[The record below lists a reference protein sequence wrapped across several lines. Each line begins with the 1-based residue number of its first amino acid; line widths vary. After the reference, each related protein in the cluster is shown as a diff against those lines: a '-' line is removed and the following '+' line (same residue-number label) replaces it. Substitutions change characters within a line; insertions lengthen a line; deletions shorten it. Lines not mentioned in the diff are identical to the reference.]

1 MSSSSIATAPAAVL
15 LEPQSFSEAIVP
27 AVSVASLPKLLP
39 STTSFTSESVLF
51 IETDRGET
59 GIDYDVIV
67 TAELLGSLLAPNVLA
82 QMADAAFQ
90 QIPVDCLLT
99 TRSPLTELSN
109 TLMVHLEPAH
119 EILVAGDLEFST
131 QVGTYA
137 RLMRSNS
144 WGPSAFVISA
154 FYHLVISPQFA
165 ECDLV
170 AADATPCRVSILLNH
185 VNDEGIRTFESAF
198 KQALAQ
204 KLSLANGE
212 SLLPLRA
219 SAEISFGLGMLDDLP
234 LDNENREAPQG
245 PSISSQPVL
254 VPAVSTPQEQARI
267 AELEQRLRLQGK
279 IK

>member
-1 MSSSSIATAPAAVL
+1 MSSSMIASASAAVL
-15 LEPQSFSEAIVP
+15 LEPLSFSQAIVQTE
-27 AVSVASLPKLLP
+27 AVASLPKLVP
-39 STTSFTSESVLF
+39 PTTSFTSESVLF

-90 QIPVDCLLT
+90 EIPVDCLLA
-99 TRSPLTELSN
+99 TRSPLTDLSK

-119 EILVAGDLEFST
+119 EMLVTGDLEFST

-137 RLMRSNS
+137 RLMQSNS
-144 WGPSAFVISA
+144 WGPSAFVISG
-154 FYHLVISPQFA
+154 FYHLIISPQFA
-165 ECDLV
+165 EADLV

-185 VNDEGIRTFESAF
+185 VNDEGIRIFEAAF
-198 KQALAQ
+198 KQALAL
-204 KLSLANGE
+204 KLSLVDGD

-234 LDNENREAPQG
+234 LDNENMEAPQEPG
-245 PSISSQPVL
+245 ISSQAVL

-267 AELEQRLRLQGK
+267 AELEQRLRREGK